1 VAPFPNSMQSPRMPG
16 SSRGEDEA
24 DLNRERTAPPLS
36 PPPPS
41 SPSSSSG
48 LLRRA
53 WAWFS
58 LLVLLFVLMPAY
70 PGSSQPSDVYF
81 EVQRRRMVEEQI
93 LRRGVRQPAVLDAMR
108 KVPRHRF
115 VPSAYQARAYTD
127 HPLPIG
133 RNQTIS
139 QPYIVARMTELLD
152 LTPSSRVLEI
162 GTGSGYHAAVLAQ
175 VAREVYTI
183 EIVEDLGREARER
196 LASLGYRN
204 VHVRIGDGYR
214 GWPEEAPFDAIILT
228 AAPAELPQ
236 PLLDQLK
243 VGGKMVLPQGS
254 GEIQDLLV
262 ITRTEGSLER
272 QRIAAVRFVPMTG
285 EAEKKKD

>member
-1 VAPFPNSMQSPRMPG
+1 
-16 SSRGEDEA
+16 
-24 DLNRERTAPPLS
+24 
-36 PPPPS
+36 
-41 SPSSSSG
+41 
-48 LLRRA
+48 
-53 WAWFS
+53 
-58 LLVLLFVLMPAY
+58 
-70 PGSSQPSDVYF
+70 
-81 EVQRRRMVEEQI
+81 
-93 LRRGVRQPAVLDAMR
+93 
-108 KVPRHRF
+108 VPRHRF